1 MKRRTLLGGA
11 AGALTAPWIARG
23 TAQADTYPSR
33 PITMIVPYGPGGG
46 VSINARALLPYY
58 EKTLGTRILVE
69 NRTGAGGITGIT
81 VAARAKPDGYTI
93 IMIAPAVTAAPL
105 LVPHVSFT
113 PEDFAYIGQV
123 SFVPNMLVVHADSP
137 WKTLKE
143 LVATMQA
150 KPDTVSTG
158 MEASWPSSTICE
170 AVFLARSGCK
180 ARLVPGFKGGA
191 EKIAA
196 LLGHHLDFSVNNTQ
210 EVMPLY
216 EAKKVRI
223 LAMAAPARS
232 PLFPDVPTFRE
243 LGYDVDVGV
252 WRTIAVPKDTPQPIQ
267 DKLSSALHQALQ
279 NPDLAR
285 DFKKVELT
293 VDYLDPAATRKTVM
307 AEYAEFDKLFTGL
320 GMNVRHKA

>member
-1 MKRRTLLGGA
+1 MQRRTLLAGV
-11 AGALTAPWIARG
+11 AGALAAPWIAR
-23 TAQADTYPSR
+23 ADTYPSR

-58 EKTLGTRILVE
+58 EKALGARIIIV
-69 NRTGAGGITGIT
+69 NRAGAGGITGIT
-81 VAARAKPDGYTI
+81 AAATAKPDGYTM

-105 LVPHVSFT
+105 LVPNVSFT
-113 PEDFAYIGQV
+113 PESFAYIGQV
-123 SFVPNMLVVHADSP
+123 SFVPNMLVVNADSP
-137 WKTLKE
+137 WKTLPE
-143 LVATMQA
+143 LVATMKA

-180 ARLVPGFKGGA
+180 AKVVPGFKGGA

-196 LLGHHLDFSVNNTQ
+196 VLGNHLDFSVNNTQ

-216 EAKKVRI
+216 EAKKIRI
-223 LAMAAPARS
+223 LALAAPARS
-232 PLFPDVPTFRE
+232 SLFPDVPTFRE

-267 DKLSSALHQALQ
+267 DKLASALRQALQ
-279 NPDLAR
+279 SPDLAR

-293 VDYLDPAATRKTVM
+293 VDYLDPASTTKTVM
-307 AEYAEFDKLFTGL
+307 SEYAEFNKLFTAL
-320 GMNVRHKA
+320 GMNVHKKG